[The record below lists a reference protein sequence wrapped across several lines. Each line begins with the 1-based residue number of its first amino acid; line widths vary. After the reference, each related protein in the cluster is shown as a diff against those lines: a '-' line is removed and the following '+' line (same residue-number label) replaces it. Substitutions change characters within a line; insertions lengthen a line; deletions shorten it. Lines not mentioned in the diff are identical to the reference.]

1 MDKGGKQEFI
11 IRVCCIIAAFVLWL
25 FITSTENPI
34 TDYKIKNIPVQLVNM
49 DALADS
55 NLVLVP
61 GQDLNIDLSIKGA
74 NTSILLDKKAE
85 DFTVVADLS
94 AYSLKVGEQKI
105 PIEIRRSPDNINVI
119 NSDSLF
125 IKVSVDKLIETK
137 LPIKFNL
144 SGEPKQ
150 SYYASEPKLSQEYA
164 TVTGGSKFVNTVK
177 ELVISEN
184 IQNAESDITKSYK
197 LIPVDSKGKEISE
210 VTVNPTN
217 IDVTI
222 PIRKTKAIGVKVKTI
237 GKLNP
242 SLILKSIKVLPE
254 RFDITGSA
262 DALNNIEYLN
272 TESIDLSKVS
282 NTTKIDAKV
291 IIPDGL
297 SMVSNT
303 SDANVKVEI
312 NVIKV
317 VQKSI
322 SIETKNVNLDTNY
335 EISLPNNKCELV
347 VSAPETIMNSL
358 DLTKFSATVDLIN
371 LVEGEHTITVVVT
384 MPEGIKLISQTPNKI
399 LVTITKKKT
408 EVPIDNDNTSE

>member
-25 FITSTENPI
+25 FVTSTENPMS
-34 TDYKIKNIPVQLVNM
+34 DYKIKNIPVQLVNM
-49 DALADS
+49 ETLSDS
-55 NLVLVP
+55 NLIIEP

-94 AYSLKVGEQKI
+94 AYALKVGEQKI
-105 PIEIRRSPDNINVI
+105 PIEIRRSPDNITVL

-137 LPIKFNL
+137 LPIKFNI

-150 SYYASEPKLSQEYA
+150 SFYASEPKLSQEDA
-164 TVTGGSKFVNTVK
+164 TVIGGSKYVNTVK

-184 IQNAESDITKSYK
+184 IQESDSDIIKSYK
-197 LIPVDSKGKEISE
+197 ITPVDSNGKEINE
-210 VTVNPTN
+210 VTVNPSN

-222 PIRKTKAIGVKVKTI
+222 PIRKTKAVGIEVKTI
-237 GKLNP
+237 GKLNT
-242 SLILKSIKVLPE
+242 SLILGSIKVLPE
-254 RFDITGSA
+254 RFSVTGSA
-262 DALNNIEYLN
+262 DALNNIESLN
-272 TESIDLSKVS
+272 TEPIDLSKVS
-282 NTTKIDAKV
+282 KTTTIDAKV
-291 IIPDGL
+291 TMPNGL
-297 SMVSNT
+297 SLVSNT
-303 SDANVKVEI
+303 SDALVKVEI

-335 EISLPNNKCELV
+335 EVSPLNIKSKLV
-347 VSAPETIMNSL
+347 VSAPETVINSL
-358 DLTKFSATVDLIN
+358 DLSKFSATVDLIN
-371 LVEGEHTITVVVT
+371 LVEGEHTIIVVVT
-384 MPEGIKLISQTPNKI
+384 MPEGVNLISQTPDKI
-399 LVTITKKKT
+399 LVTITKKQT
-408 EVPIDNDNTSE
+408 EVPVNNDNTSE